1 MLLLHTSDWH
11 VGRTFHG
18 RSLLADQEAVLLRLA
33 EMVRERQVDLVLVAG
48 DLYDRAVPSPEAVQ
62 VVTRGLE
69 AIRGAGATVVVTSGN
84 HDSAARLGAFT
95 SFLAAGG
102 LHLRTSLTR
111 VAEPVLIEDDHGP
124 VAVYPL
130 PYLEPEI
137 ARQAWNLTGP
147 PSHQAAM
154 DHAMAQVRAD
164 LAGRSGVRS
173 VVLAH
178 AFVTGATA
186 GGSERSIAVGG
197 VESVGADVFDGI
209 DFVALGHLHG
219 AQAVRE
225 TVRYSGS
232 PLAYSFGES
241 HQRKSV
247 SLVELSA
254 DGRVTVEIAPLPVP
268 RALAVVRGS
277 LEEILSGH
285 EELREHYLSVELTD
299 KVRPLEP
306 MRKLQQVFPHTL
318 TIAWDPVEVA
328 VPRAHR
334 APSAGALSG
343 DDALIEQFL
352 AECRGDRASA
362 AERALI
368 GGALAAQRRGE
379 MTG

>member
-11 VGRTFHG
+11 IGRTFHG
-18 RSLLADQEAVLLRLA
+18 RSLLADQETVLEGLA
-33 EMVRERQVDLVLVAG
+33 ALVRERGVGLVLVAG

-62 VVTRGLE
+62 TVTRGLE
-69 AIRGAGATVVVTSGN
+69 AIRREGATVVVTSGN

-111 VAEPVLIEDDHGP
+111 VAEPVLLQDDHGP
-124 VAVYPL
+124 VAIYPL

-137 ARQAWNLTGP
+137 ARQAWGLAGP

-154 DHAMAQVRAD
+154 DHALGQVRAD
-164 LAGRSGVRS
+164 LAGRPGVRS
-173 VVLAH
+173 VMLAH

-197 VESVGADVFDGI
+197 VESVGAAAFDGI
-209 DFVALGHLHG
+209 DYVALGHLHG
-219 AQAVRE
+219 AQAVRG
-225 TVRYSGS
+225 TVRYCGS
-232 PLAYSFGES
+232 PLAYSFGER

-247 SLVELSA
+247 SLVELA
-254 DGRVTVEIAPLPVP
+254 GDGQVHVEVVPLPVP
-268 RALAVVRGS
+268 RPLAVVRGT
-277 LEEILSGH
+277 LDEILSGH
-285 EELREHYLSVELTD
+285 DDLREHYLSVELTD
-299 KVRPLEP
+299 RVRPLES
-306 MRKLQQVFPHTL
+306 MRRLRDRFPYALTL
-318 TIAWDPVEVA
+318 RWEPVEA
-328 VPRAHR
+328 IATRAER

-343 DDALIEQFL
+343 DDALIQQFL
-352 AECRGDRASA
+352 TECRGDRANA

-368 GGALAAQRRGE
+368 DGALAAQRRGE